1 MNQNKI
7 ESIEK
12 IYLRILHLGILLD
25 IFAPLV
31 VFFSAL
37 LLRERLIP
45 IKSIKELNLLFYVLL
60 IISLLE
66 IAAIFIFRKYLWE
79 PFVRRK
85 LGHPPLADSLAQ
97 NKSGPDPQ
105 LSIEQNLISFGIVIY
120 ALCFSPSLY
129 GLIYYLLGGTWE
141 HFAIFVA
148 ITFLSFQLFK
158 PKQEE
163 LEKLTRDL
171 NVSANSF

>member
-7 ESIEK
+7 ESPEK
-12 IYLRILHLGILLD
+12 TYIKIFHLGILID
-25 IFAPLV
+25 IFAPIV
-31 VFFSAL
+31 IFFFAI
-37 LLRERLIP
+37 LLRERLIN

-60 IISLLE
+60 IISLFE
-66 IAAIFIFRKYLWE
+66 IAAIFIFRKRFWE
-79 PFVRRK
+79 PFLQRK
-85 LGHPPLADSLAQ
+85 IRQGLSPAQ
-97 NKSGPDPQ
+97 NKSGSNPKI
-105 LSIEQNLISFGIVIY
+105 SIEQNLISSGIVIF
-120 ALCFSPSLY
+120 ALSFSPSLY
-129 GLIYYLLGGTWE
+129 GLVYYLFGGTWE
-141 HFAIFVA
+141 HFSIFIA

>member
-1 MNQNKI
+1 
-7 ESIEK
+7 
-12 IYLRILHLGILLD
+12 
-25 IFAPLV
+25 
-31 VFFSAL
+31 
-37 LLRERLIP
+37 
-45 IKSIKELNLLFYVLL
+45 
-60 IISLLE
+60 LLE
-66 IAAIFIFRKYLWE
+66 IAAIFIFRKYFWK
-79 PFVRRK
+79 PFILRK
-85 LGHPPLADSLAQ
+85 VGHPPLADSLAQ
-97 NKSGPDPQ
+97 NKSAPNPQ